1 MARGFYTQKITS
13 DDKTQVTYAYNGYKS
28 MTFTNT
34 HTAAVAITLYVTSQ
48 LTTDITTTGVYVT
61 SQLGTD
67 ITDTDSAVNFS
78 AGYAS
83 TTSSQAIVIDNGG
96 TAGTSDMFLN
106 EKVYLSSGKLVGTCT
121 TFGSATSLT
130 FSGGLVNTIAN
141 NDKLYTGTRYT
152 MFKITIPSKI
162 ALQLHPEDFEFDTE
176 SYNMYILST
185 HASGLIDII
194 TRY

>member
-48 LTTDITTTGVYVT
+48 L
-61 SQLGTD
+61 GTD
-67 ITDTDSAVNFS
+67 ITDTGSAVNFL
-78 AGYAS
+78 AGYVS